1 MVSAKPGQDEEET
14 DPEAIQDYLEARNN
28 FTPTILGRNHQM
40 HKNLGHPGAKLLY
53 AFLFTGVWVIFGSF
67 MFQYLEHEDMV
78 KWQAGNHN
86 FEDVLETMR
95 NITDSQ
101 GPIVLTENQRK
112 RMEHATNFMTRNKP
126 AHVGMSIEGGFFF
139 SVLSLTT
146 IGYGRFLIPRTMW
159 GRLFVIPYTLIGIPL
174 LGIMYTVWAKVALGK
189 IKMAVAWC
197 QGSRA
202 RKWQT
207 TMVAMFV
214 LIITLLVITPLAFMA
229 VEDWEYYEAVYFT
242 WVTVSTI
249 GYGDFVPETDR
260 GEWLGIIL
268 VPLGLGIVS
277 LVFGA
282 ITQWFED
289 TFVYFDYDETH
300 FKKSLEASV
309 GGAFGSPKL
318 DGRYGATDI
327 GGDELE
333 DPTSKDEPKVT
344 DPLLGNDDETAKV
357 EKVEEGR
364 AGAADQEET
373 QS

>member
-1 MVSAKPGQDEEET
+1 
-14 DPEAIQDYLEARNN
+14 
-28 FTPTILGRNHQM
+28 
-40 HKNLGHPGAKLLY
+40 
-53 AFLFTGVWVIFGSF
+53 
-67 MFQYLEHEDMV
+67 
-78 KWQAGNHN
+78 
-86 FEDVLETMR
+86 
-95 NITDSQ
+95 
-101 GPIVLTENQRK
+101 
-112 RMEHATNFMTRNKP
+112 MEHATNFMTRNKP